1 MTKKPYKVMALSA
14 LITAM
19 AAGSI
24 MPTYA
29 SAAESTAKSAS
40 IQANVTNATDKHP
53 EYSLGPEGLK
63 EAITNTGSNSLV
75 MDLYAL
81 TVLKQA
87 NANFDGITA
96 IDAPLKTKII
106 SDQNIARLNAG
117 YWLDTIKPQM
127 ISTNQNIINYNTKF
141 QNYYD
146 TLITAV
152 NNKDKATLANG
163 LTRLNNDV
171 IANKAEVDK
180 LLVELRTFRN
190 KMSTDTQNFKE
201 DANKI
206 ASVLAGQDAGIPL
219 LKQNI
224 EAYMDA
230 INKNNKIL
238 IAASVGTALGPL
250 AIIGGVALIGTGV
263 GAGYGVPLI
272 AIGVGGTAAG
282 IAGVILAKQEIDRAQ
297 GEIQKL
303 TTDISNMELQII
315 GLTNLKEQTESLTE
329 TIDIAINA
337 LQNLSTKWDVIGT
350 KYDSLLK
357 NIAVISPND
366 LFFIKEDLN
375 VAKDS
380 WNDVRDTAANL
391 YETDIKLVDK
401 K

>member
-40 IQANVTNATDKHP
+40 IQANVTNATDEYP

-63 EAITNTGSNSLV
+63 EAITNTGSNALV

-87 NANFDGITA
+87 NANFDGISA
-96 IDAPLKTKII
+96 IDASLKTKIL

-180 LLVELRTFRN
+180 LLVELRNFRN

-206 ASVLAGQDAGIPL
+206 TSVLAGQDAGIPL
-219 LKQNI
+219 LQQNI
-224 EAYMDA
+224 ASYMDA
-230 INKNNKIL
+230 INQNNKIL

-250 AIIGGVALIGTGV
+250 AIIGGVTLIATGA

-272 AIGVGGTAAG
+272 AIGVGATAGG
-282 IAGVILAKQEIDRAQ
+282 IAGVVLAKQEIDRAQ
-297 GEIQKL
+297 GEIRKL

-315 GLTNLKEQTESLTE
+315 GLTNLKQQTESLTE

-337 LQNLSTKWDVIGT
+337 LQNLSTKWDVIGS

-366 LFFIKEDLN
+366 LFFIKEDLS